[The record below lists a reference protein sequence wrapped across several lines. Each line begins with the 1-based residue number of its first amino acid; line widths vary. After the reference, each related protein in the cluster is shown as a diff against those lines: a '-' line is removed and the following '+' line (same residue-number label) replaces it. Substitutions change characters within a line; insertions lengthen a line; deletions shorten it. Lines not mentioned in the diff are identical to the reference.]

1 MFVEDGLMRHRR
13 QALNGSQASA
23 RSLSEQERKEREYL
37 LTLWLK
43 EHDCV
48 ITGAITGRGVRGH
61 DVEDVKQDVCRK
73 AWGSLIR
80 GDALPISPENWLWR
94 IANLSA
100 LDLRLEESRMKRLLP
115 IEPCEE
121 LDQVT
126 RRDAVEPPDEAAQ
139 AEISEALV
147 AAIAS
152 LDFLLGVVLERR
164 LDGHSFTAIAAK
176 LGRPYGRI
184 RRSYQ
189 RALLLLKAKLD
200 GRHEELL

>member
-13 QALNGSQASA
+13 QA
-23 RSLSEQERKEREYL
+23 LSEQERKEREYL

-43 EHDCV
+43 EHDRV
-48 ITGAITGRGVRGH
+48 ITGAIVRRGVRGH
-61 DVEDVKQDVCRK
+61 DVEDVKQEVCRK
-73 AWGSLIR
+73 AWRSLIR
-80 GDALPISPENWLWR
+80 GDALPISPGNWFRR
-94 IANLSA
+94 IADLSA
-100 LDLRLEESRMKRLLP
+100 LDLRLRESRMKRLLP
-115 IEPCEE
+115 VEPCEE

-126 RRDAVEPPDEAAQ
+126 RRDAAPPPDEAAQ
-139 AEISEALV
+139 AEISEALM

-152 LDFLLGVVLERR
+152 LDFLLRVVLERR
-164 LDGHSFTAIAAK
+164 LVDGHSFTAIAAK

-189 RALLLLKAKLD
+189 RAILLLKAKLD